1 MNHVIIKKTNEGSE
15 KMEFVHQTIGSSALD
30 GIIEIP
36 PKLRD
41 REVQIIIL
49 PIESNMAKELKQED
63 MRGYKLNMGFLPGPE
78 IPDSFF
84 EPLPEEDL
92 QAWGL

>member
-1 MNHVIIKKTNEGSE
+1 
-15 KMEFVHQTIGSSALD
+15 MEYLRQTINSVELYGVFNHPQALRN
-30 GIIEIP
+30 
-36 PKLRD
+36 KKV
-41 REVQIIIL
+41 EVIIL
-49 PIESNMAKELKQED
+49 PAEDITPENPKNENMQGFKV
-63 MRGYKLNMGFLPGPE
+63 NIGFLKGKVPE

>member
-1 MNHVIIKKTNEGSE
+1 
-15 KMEFVHQTIGSSALD
+15 MEYIRQTIGSSLLD

-36 PKLRD
+36 PALRNKKVD
-41 REVQIIIL
+41 IIVLPVQNEETEKPDYTCNIGFAKGAEV
-49 PIESNMAKELKQED
+49 
-63 MRGYKLNMGFLPGPE
+63 
-78 IPDSFF
+78 PDSFF

>member
-1 MNHVIIKKTNEGSE
+1 
-15 KMEFVHQTIGSSALD
+15 MEYIRQTIGSDKLS

-36 PKLRD
+36 STLRNK
-41 REVQIIIL
+41 RVEIIVLPVETEV
-49 PIESNMAKELKQED
+49 IEPNYKCNIGFAKGAEL
-63 MRGYKLNMGFLPGPE
+63 
-78 IPDSFF
+78 PDSFF

>member
-1 MNHVIIKKTNEGSE
+1 
-15 KMEFVHQTIGSSALD
+15 MEYVRQTIRSTELI

-36 PKLRD
+36 QSLRNK
-41 REVQIIIL
+41 RVEIIIL
-49 PIESNMAKELKQED
+49 PVENEVTEPNYKCNIGFAKGAEV
-63 MRGYKLNMGFLPGPE
+63 
-78 IPDSFF
+78 PDSFF

>member
-1 MNHVIIKKTNEGSE
+1 MEYVRQTVSGAVLNDFIPLPPLLRNKKVEIIVLPAAEDSTAEDSTDE
-15 KMEFVHQTIGSSALD
+15 KSNYRCNIGF
-30 GIIEIP
+30 
-36 PKLRD
+36 
-41 REVQIIIL
+41 
-49 PIESNMAKELKQED
+49 AKGAD
-63 MRGYKLNMGFLPGPE
+63 

>member
-1 MNHVIIKKTNEGSE
+1 
-15 KMEFVHQTIGSSALD
+15 MEYIRETIGSSALE

-36 PKLRD
+36 PMLRN
-41 REVQIIIL
+41 RKVQIIVL
-49 PIESNMAKELKQED
+49 PAEDIATEQSKPQKRQLGFAK
-63 MRGYKLNMGFLPGPE
+63 GAE

>member
-1 MNHVIIKKTNEGSE
+1 
-15 KMEFVHQTIGSSALD
+15 MEFLRQTVSGATLND
-30 GIIEIP
+30 FIP
-36 PKLRD
+36 LPPLLRNKK
-41 REVQIIIL
+41 VQIIVL
-49 PIESNMAKELKQED
+49 PAVENDIEETPNYKCNVGFAK
-63 MRGYKLNMGFLPGPE
+63 GAE